1 MCFCN
6 SREQYLSRMSHNV
19 LISINLYVYYS
30 AEVLDFCSVFVDAGA
45 FPQVEMPFSNA
56 KSVLYK

>member
-1 MCFCN
+1 
-6 SREQYLSRMSHNV
+6 MSHNV